1 MTTVLVVDDSAVDR
15 RLVGG
20 LLEKDANL
28 QVRYAIHGADA
39 LSGIKQRGPADLV
52 VTDLVMPEMDG
63 LELVAN
69 LRESYPHVP
78 TILMTSRG
86 SEEIAVR
93 ALQAGAASYVPKR
106 LLAQELLD
114 TVHRV
119 LVVTSRQRGQTR
131 LLAHMARSQC
141 DFVLEN
147 DCTLVESLVRYFQD
161 CVVQMGLCGEAE
173 CIRIGMALEEALV
186 NALYHGNL
194 EVGSELRGEDDSAFY
209 LTAAERSRQSPFRE
223 RRIHVGADITREE
236 AVFTIR
242 DEGPGFNPTSLPDP
256 TDPENL
262 EKASGRGILLM
273 RAFMDNVDYNSAGN
287 AVTLVKRRS
296 ADSSIGKR
304 EERP

>member
-1 MTTVLVVDDSAVDR
+1 MANVRNGEPIDVV
-15 RLVGG
+15 
-20 LLEKDANL
+20 
-28 QVRYAIHGADA
+28 I
-39 LSGIKQRGPADLV
+39 
-52 VTDLVMPEMDG
+52 TDLVMPEMDG
-63 LELVAN
+63 LELVGE
-69 LRESYPHVP
+69 LRQSYPHVP

-131 LLAHMARSQC
+131 LLTHMVQNHFSL
-141 DFVLEN
+141 VLDN
-147 DCTLVESLVRYFQD
+147 DCTLVEALVRYLQD
-161 CVVQMGLCGEAE
+161 SIVQMGLCGEAE

-194 EVGSELRGEDDSAFY
+194 GVSSELRGEDDAAFFEV
-209 LTAAERSRQSPFRE
+209 AAERARQSPFRE
-223 RRIHVGADITREE
+223 RRIYVAVDLSRHE
-236 AVFTIR
+236 ATFTIR
-242 DEGPGFNPTSLPDP
+242 DEGKGFDPRSLPDP

-273 RAFMDNVDYNSAGN
+273 RAFMDNVSYNSTGN
-287 AVTLVKRRS
+287 TVTLVKRRA
-296 ADSSIGKR
+296 ADVPVGQ
-304 EERP
+304 